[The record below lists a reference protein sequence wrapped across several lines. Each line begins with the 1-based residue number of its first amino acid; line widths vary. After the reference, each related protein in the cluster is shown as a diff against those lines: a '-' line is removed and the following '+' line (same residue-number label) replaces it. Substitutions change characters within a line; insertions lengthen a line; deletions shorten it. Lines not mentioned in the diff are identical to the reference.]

1 MSLTNFNLCCP
12 DHSITS
18 LNQSNNQ
25 SQFPTMPLHY
35 IISSYYYIA
44 NLHLN
49 CDTSNLLGPLFC
61 QTGNIFLIP
70 QVSKRLNN
78 FLNRTFSLTQI
89 FLVNTYNK
97 TSSLTKCKLWR
108 FSWQLQVNTFNTH
121 HDNHNRTAYH
131 LKHAQPQTML
141 LTILYKTTFHHF
153 ITFFKHLFTSPTKR
167 LQ

>member
-89 FLVNTYNK
+89 FLVNTYNI
-97 TSSLTKCKLWR
+97 
-108 FSWQLQVNTFNTH
+108 TFTNIFI
-121 HDNHNRTAYH
+121 N
-131 LKHAQPQTML
+131 KMQT
-141 LTILYKTTFHHF
+141 LTIQLAAPGQHF
-153 ITFFKHLFTSPTKR
+153 
-167 LQ
+167 